1 MNTQTKHTSL
11 KYTLDFKQDAAG
23 LVNENGYSC
32 GSSWWILEYD
42 LVVVQGRTKTCRGV
56 VKERSYF

>member
-23 LVNENGYSC
+23 LANENGYSC
-32 GSSWWILEYD
+32 GSSW
-42 LVVVQGRTKTCRGV
+42 
-56 VKERSYF
+56 